1 MFGRQES
8 IVNNCC
14 KNAEFNRG
22 TIFVFSFCMKEILVA
37 CALIFSSGFISA
49 QCDQVLF
56 TGKVMDT
63 LRPNTFY
70 NLMVINRTTGRGV
83 FGQPNGTFS
92 VYASNGDSIS
102 LSITGYPPV
111 HTRVEA
117 DSNCQFKRLFVI
129 EGNPQ
134 ELDPVVVRPLK
145 SLQEIKEERQA
156 LAMRETRTVTG
167 VEMLQSPI
175 TALYQAFSK
184 KERTKRW
191 IAEQEHKDNQANI
204 LRDLL
209 RTYVAYDVIELND
222 EEFEE
227 FIYFLNMD
235 EQFLKTASEMELI
248 TFIQDKFEHYK
259 LIKKNNPTGEGKTT
273 VFDRIEE
280 PR

>member
-1 MFGRQES
+1 
-8 IVNNCC
+8 
-14 KNAEFNRG
+14 
-22 TIFVFSFCMKEILVA
+22 
-37 CALIFSSGFISA
+37 
-49 QCDQVLF
+49 
-56 TGKVMDT
+56 MDT

-70 NLMVINRTTGRGV
+70 NLMVINRTTGRGA
-83 FGQPNGTFS
+83 FGQPDGTFS

-102 LSITGYPPV
+102 LSITGYPAV
-111 HTRVEA
+111 HTSVVA
-117 DSNCQFKRLFVI
+117 DSNCQFKQSFII

-134 ELDPVVVRPLK
+134 EFDPVVVRPLK
-145 SLQEIKEERQA
+145 SLQEIREERQA
-156 LAMRETRTVTG
+156 LALRETRTVTG

-191 IAEQEHKDNQANI
+191 IAEQEHKDNQLNI
-204 LRDLL
+204 VRELI

-248 TFIQDKFEHYK
+248 TFIQDKFQHYS
-259 LIKKNNPTGEGKTT
+259 LIKESKANGNGSTT
-273 VFDRIEE
+273 VFDRIE
-280 PR
+280 PKK

>member
-1 MFGRQES
+1 
-8 IVNNCC
+8 
-14 KNAEFNRG
+14 
-22 TIFVFSFCMKEILVA
+22 MKRILVA
-37 CALIFSSGFISA
+37 VFVFTSVGFLSA
-49 QCDQVLF
+49 QSCEQVLF
-56 TGKVMDT
+56 TGKVKDT

-70 NLMVINRTTGRGV
+70 NLMVINRTTGRGA
-83 FGQPNGTFS
+83 FGQPDGTFS

-111 HTRVEA
+111 HTRIVA
-117 DSNCQFKRLFVI
+117 DSNCQYKQSFII
-129 EGNPQ
+129 EGDPQ
-134 ELDPVVVRPLK
+134 VFDPVVVRPLK
-145 SLQEIKEERQA
+145 SLQEIREERQA

-191 IAEQEHKDNQANI
+191 IAEQEHKDNQRNI
-204 LRDLL
+204 LRELI
-209 RTYVAYDVIELND
+209 RTYVAYDVIELDD

-259 LIKKNNPTGEGKTT
+259 LIKDQKEKGNGNTT
-273 VFDRIEE
+273 VFDRVG
-280 PR
+280 PRE

>member
-1 MFGRQES
+1 MKS
-8 IVNNCC
+8 
-14 KNAEFNRG
+14 
-22 TIFVFSFCMKEILVA
+22 IFVAFFL
-37 CALIFSSGFISA
+37 FSSAGFVTA
-49 QCDQVLF
+49 QDCEQVLF
-56 TGKVMDT
+56 TGKVQDT

-70 NLMVINRTTGRGV
+70 NLMVINRTTGRGA

-102 LSITGYPPV
+102 LSITGYPAV
-111 HTRVEA
+111 HTRVVA
-117 DSNCQFKRLFVI
+117 DSNCQFKKSFII

-134 ELDPVVVRPLK
+134 EFDPVVVRPLK

-191 IAEQEHKDNQANI
+191 IAEQEHLDNQRNI
-204 LRDLL
+204 LRELL
-209 RTYVAYDVIELND
+209 RTYVAYDVIELD
-222 EEFEE
+222 DVEFEE
-227 FIYFLNMD
+227 FVYFLNMD
-235 EQFLKTASEMELI
+235 EQFLKTASEIELI

-259 LIKKNNPTGEGKTT
+259 LIKKSNPTGNGPTT
-273 VFDRIEE
+273 VFDRIE
-280 PR
+280 PRN

>member
-1 MFGRQES
+1 MKS
-8 IVNNCC
+8 IVV
-14 KNAEFNRG
+14 AL
-22 TIFVFSFCMKEILVA
+22 IVFSCV
-37 CALIFSSGFISA
+37 GFTSA
-49 QCDQVLF
+49 QDCEQVLF
-56 TGKVMDT
+56 TGKVQDT
-63 LRPNTFY
+63 LIPNTFY
-70 NLMVINRTTGRGV
+70 NLMVINRSTGRGA

-111 HTRVEA
+111 HTMVVA
-117 DSNCQFKRLFVI
+117 DSNCQFKQSFII

-134 ELDPVVVRPLK
+134 ELAAVVVRPLK
-145 SLQEIKEERQA
+145 SLKEIKEERQA

-191 IAEQEHKDNQANI
+191 IAEQEFNDDQLEI
-204 LRDLL
+204 VRELI
-209 RTYVAYDVIELND
+209 RTYVAYDVIKLSD

-235 EQFLKTASEMELI
+235 DQFLKTASEMELI
-248 TFIQDKFEHYK
+248 TFIQDKFQHYQM
-259 LIKKNNPTGEGKTT
+259 IKKNNPTGTGNTT
-273 VFDRIEE
+273 VFDRIE
-280 PR
+280 PKKN

>member
-1 MFGRQES
+1 MKS
-8 IVNNCC
+8 IIV
-14 KNAEFNRG
+14 AL
-22 TIFVFSFCMKEILVA
+22 FVFSTL
-37 CALIFSSGFISA
+37 GFVSA
-49 QCDQVLF
+49 QDCQQVLF
-56 TGKVMDT
+56 TGKVQDT

-70 NLMVINRTTGRGV
+70 NLMVINRTTGRGA

-102 LSITGYPPV
+102 LSITGYPVV
-111 HTRVEA
+111 HTRVVA
-117 DSNCQFKRLFVI
+117 DSNCQFRKSFVI

-134 ELDPVVVRPLK
+134 EFDAVVVRPLK
-145 SLQEIKEERQA
+145 SLKEIKEERQA

-191 IAEQEHKDNQANI
+191 IAKQEHQDNQLNI
-204 LRDLL
+204 VRDLI
-209 RTYVAYDVIELND
+209 RTYIAFDVIELDD

-259 LIKKNNPTGEGKTT
+259 LIKKNNPTGTGRTT
-273 VFDRIEE
+273 VFDRIE
-280 PR
+280 PKD

>member
-1 MFGRQES
+1 
-8 IVNNCC
+8 
-14 KNAEFNRG
+14 
-22 TIFVFSFCMKEILVA
+22 MKQLLVA
-37 CALIFSSGFISA
+37 CALVFSSGFISA

-111 HTRVEA
+111 HTRVVA

-273 VFDRIEE
+273 VFDRIEQ

>member
-1 MFGRQES
+1 
-8 IVNNCC
+8 
-14 KNAEFNRG
+14 
-22 TIFVFSFCMKEILVA
+22 MKQILVA
-37 CALIFSSGFISA
+37 FFVLSSFGFLSA
-49 QCDQVLF
+49 QSCDQVLF
-56 TGKVMDT
+56 TGKVQDT

-70 NLMVINRTTGRGV
+70 NLMVINRTTGRGA
-83 FGQPNGTFS
+83 FGQPDGTFS
-92 VYASNGDSIS
+92 VYASSGDSIS

-111 HTRVEA
+111 HTRVIA
-117 DSNCQFKRLFVI
+117 DANCQFKKSFII
-129 EGNPQ
+129 EGDPQ
-134 ELDPVVVRPLK
+134 IFDPVVVRPLK
-145 SLQEIKEERQA
+145 SLKEIKEERQA

-191 IAEQEHKDNQANI
+191 IAEQEFKDDQRNV
-204 LRDLL
+204 LRELI
-209 RTYVAYDVIELND
+209 RTYVAYDVIELDD

-259 LIKKNNPTGEGKTT
+259 LIKDQKERGNGSTT
-273 VFDRIEE
+273 VFDRIE
-280 PR
+280 PRD

>member
-1 MFGRQES
+1 
-8 IVNNCC
+8 
-14 KNAEFNRG
+14 
-22 TIFVFSFCMKEILVA
+22 MKQVLVTFF
-37 CALIFSSGFISA
+37 IFSSFGFLSA
-49 QCDQVLF
+49 QDCDQVLF
-56 TGKVMDT
+56 TGKVEDT

-70 NLMVINRTTGRGV
+70 NLMVINRTTGRGA
-83 FGQPNGTFS
+83 FGQPDGTFS

-111 HTRVEA
+111 HTRVVA
-117 DSNCQFKRLFVI
+117 DSNCQFKKSFII
-129 EGNPQ
+129 EGDPQ
-134 ELDPVVVRPLK
+134 IFDPVVVRPLK
-145 SLQEIKEERQA
+145 TLKEIKEERQA

-184 KERTKRW
+184 KERAKRW
-191 IAEQEHKDNQANI
+191 IAEQEHLDNQRNI
-204 LRDLL
+204 LRELI
-209 RTYVAYDVIELND
+209 RTYVAYDVIELDD

-259 LIKKNNPTGEGKTT
+259 LIKDQKARGNGSTT
-273 VFDRIEE
+273 VFDRIE
-280 PR
+280 PRD